1 MVMIAIKAMIA
12 MKLKKEDNIPSEI
25 IPNVFLGSVGCAFD
39 KETLLKYGITHILTA
54 ADNI

>member
-1 MVMIAIKAMIA
+1 